1 VAPHWKH
8 SPTGWVWIEG
18 YWRTERP

>member
-8 SPTGWVWIEG
+8 APTGWVWIEG